1 MDRAKFYARLRARDS
16 GVFGTSLSQG
26 QVEKVEAVLDG
37 LQSRGVPLRQAAYI
51 LGTSYHESDSFK
63 TMEEYASGAAY
74 EGRKDL
80 GNTVPGDGRRFKG
93 RGLVQTTGRRNYID
107 WSTRLGVDLV
117 GNPSLAATLRYA
129 VPMLIDGMLLG
140 TFTGKKLS
148 TYVSGDKA
156 DYVEARRVVN
166 GTDKAKKIAGHAESF
181 ANALRTAGYIGQ
193 APAKPIT
200 IPPAPIAQPA
210 PVVPVPTP
218 IVVPKAA
225 APVAVKKWWQ
235 VWK

>member
-1 MDRAKFYARLRARDS
+1 MDRGAFYASLRARNS
-16 GVFGTSLSQG
+16 GLFGTSISPG

-51 LGTSYHESDSFK
+51 LGTAYHESDKFK

-117 GNPSLAATLRYA
+117 GNPSLAGTLRYA

-140 TFTGKKLS
+140 TFTTKKLS
-148 TYVSGDKA
+148 TYVSGEKA
-156 DYVEARRVVN
+156 DYLNARRVVN
-166 GTDKAKKIAGHAESF
+166 GTDKAKKIAGHAETF
-181 ANALRTAGYIGQ
+181 ANALRVAGYIGQ

-200 IPPAPIAQPA
+200 IPPAPVSPPS
-210 PVVPVPTP
+210 PVVPVPAP
-218 IVVPKAA
+218 VVVPE
-225 APVAVKKWWQ
+225 PVKKPWWKG
-235 VWK
+235 WI

>member
-1 MDRAKFYARLRARDS
+1 MDRGAFYASLRARNS
-16 GVFGTSLSQG
+16 GVFGTSISPA
-26 QVEKVEAVLDG
+26 QVEKVEAILDG

-51 LGTSYHESDSFK
+51 LGTAYHESDSFK

-107 WSTRLGVDLV
+107 WSTRLGVDLA

-148 TYVSGDKA
+148 NYVSGEKA
-156 DYVEARRVVN
+156 DYLNARRVVN
-166 GTDKAKKIAGHAESF
+166 GTDKAKKIEGHAETF
-181 ANALRTAGYIGQ
+181 AKALRAAGYVGQ

-200 IPPAPIAQPA
+200 IPPAPVAPPA
-210 PVVPVPTP
+210 PVVPVPAP
-218 IVVPKAA
+218 VVVPE
-225 APVAVKKWWQ
+225 PVKKPGLVGWIKGWF
-235 VWK
+235 

>member
-1 MDRAKFYARLRARDS
+1 MDRAKFYAALRMRDS
-16 GVFGTSLSQG
+16 GLFGTSLSKG

-51 LGTSYHESDSFK
+51 LGTAYHESDSFK

-117 GNPSLAATLRYA
+117 SNPALAATLQYA

-140 TFTGKKLS
+140 TFTTRKLS
-148 TYVSGDKA
+148 TYVSGDNV
-156 DYVEARRVVN
+156 DYFNARRVVN
-166 GTDKAKKIAGHAESF
+166 GIDKAQKIADHALVF
-181 ANALRTAGYIGQ
+181 ANALREAGYIGQ
-193 APAKPIT
+193 APVPPI
-200 IPPAPIAQPA
+200 PVPEPVQAPVVVPA
-210 PVVPVPTP
+210 PVRKP
-218 IVVPKAA
+218 
-225 APVAVKKWWQ
+225 WWKG
-235 VWK
+235 WF